1 MKYEKEQIDFNNKL
15 LALHCWVPD
24 KNGNKGIIQIIHGM
38 AEHVS
43 RYEEMADY
51 FTEKGYI
58 VCGIDH
64 LGHGDTANLNNNK
77 YGYFAQIKGWAK
89 VVNANKYISNY
100 LKDKYPDIP
109 LIVFGHSMGSI
120 IARNYLIGDRLTEGI
135 IISGV
140 MNYQPFVMDLVILM
154 AKLEKFLKEDKSKNV
169 IDNYLLEMMYNRKF
183 NRDIKKSWLSS
194 SQDVVQKYNEDERCG
209 FDISNQMFIDMLEGL
224 KTIDKKEKNREIS
237 RDIPLLIM
245 SGKDDPVSNYG
256 QDVKKMFKKYKK
268 GNLVDVKYKIYSDV
282 RHEIIRDQRN
292 EEVYS
297 DLEKWISEHL

>member
-15 LALHCWVPD
+15 LALHRWVPD
-24 KNGNKGIIQIIHGM
+24 KNDNKGIIQIIHGM

-100 LKDKYPDIP
+100 LKDKYSDIP

-120 IARNYLIGDRLTEGI
+120 IARYYLIGDRLTEGI

-194 SQDVVQKYNEDERCG
+194 SQDVVQKYNKDERCG

-237 RDIPLLIM
+237 RDAPLLIM

>member
-15 LALHCWVPD
+15 LALHCWVSD

-100 LKDKYPDIP
+100 LKDKYSDIP

-120 IARNYLIGDRLTEGI
+120 IARYYLIGDRLTEGI